1 MGSIRGPNNTLIN
14 VPIAPAVEVPDVPD
28 DGTLT
33 RSDPLAGLIEKLKTD
48 NLQAA
53 IQIPVTPEYQKQ
65 FQRELF
71 DRLRALADPEKG
83 IPFVTPA
90 SAPFVAG
97 LSPEQQQ
104 AITTAQGGLGSYLP
118 FMQQAGATF
127 DQAGGALGALGDYS
141 DTLARMGGTAA
152 GQAQPFTDIATGAVQ
167 GTGADIMGAR
177 GAVGGIGQQVA
188 GLQDSTG
195 RFDPSDI
202 SAFRNPFEDQLVA
215 QIREDIAE
223 SAGLQRQRQEQA
235 LAASGEA
242 AMGRRA
248 ERQRGDLSQKA
259 LEAEIDAITR
269 LRKQGFD
276 DAQTRAQQAFE
287 AQQTRRQQ
295 AAQLG
300 ITGLEGAGRLG
311 LSAGELGIQGGR
323 LGLSAGELGLRGTE
337 LGGSLVGAGAG
348 LLSDQAKQLQALG
361 GLRADLGGAQQ
372 QAGLQDINTLLS
384 LGGLTQQNQ
393 QALLDAQFRD
403 AVAQQTDPYK
413 ALQIQSDIFA
423 GIPSSQ
429 SIVTAQQA
437 PPVQA
442 VPQPSPVSQVAGLG
456 LAGLGAYRSIFG

>member
-1 MGSIRGPNNTLIN
+1 MARYPGRPETPIPGPPI
-14 VPIAPAVEVPDVPD
+14 VPVAEVSDVPD

-33 RSDPLAGLIEKLKTD
+33 RSDPLSGLIEKLKTD

-104 AITTAQGGLGSYLP
+104 AITTAQAGLGSYLP

-152 GQAQPFTDIATGAVQ
+152 GQATPFSDQAVRS
-167 GTGADIMGAR
+167 ASDAR
-177 GAVGGIGQQVA
+177 GTIGDIGQQVA
-188 GLQDSTG
+188 GLQESTG

-202 SAFRNPFEDQLVA
+202 SAFRNPFEDQLVE

-223 SAGLQRQRQEQA
+223 STGRQRQRQEQA

-248 ERQRGDLSQKA
+248 ERQRGDLAQKA

-300 ITGLEGAGRLG
+300 IAGLEGAGRLG
-311 LSAGELGIQGGR
+311 LSAGE

-337 LGGSLVGAGAG
+337 LGGTLVGAGAG

-361 GLRADLGGAQQ
+361 GLRADLGGAQH

-429 SIVTAQQA
+429 SIVTAEQA
-437 PPVQA
+437 PPVQSI
-442 VPQPSPVSQVAGLG
+442 PQPSPVSQVAGLG